1 MLVVE
6 TQQANYVFACP
17 NAAEAFAAKQRK
29 HWSDLCPDMGPV
41 RVKPV
46 ALAPC
51 HRFNAANPDRPLIA
65 GSDSDERC
73 RRVQRH
79 VHRWWAERDCWWASI

>member
-6 TQQANYVFACP
+6 TQQANYLFACP
-17 NAAEAFAAKQRK
+17 NAAEAFAASQRR
-29 HWSDLCPDMGPV
+29 HLSGLCPGIGPV
-41 RVKPV
+41 RVRPV
-46 ALAPC
+46 PLAPC
-51 HRFNAANPDRPLIA
+51 YRFSPANADRPLIA

-79 VHRWWAERDCWWASI
+79 VHRWWAERDRWWASI